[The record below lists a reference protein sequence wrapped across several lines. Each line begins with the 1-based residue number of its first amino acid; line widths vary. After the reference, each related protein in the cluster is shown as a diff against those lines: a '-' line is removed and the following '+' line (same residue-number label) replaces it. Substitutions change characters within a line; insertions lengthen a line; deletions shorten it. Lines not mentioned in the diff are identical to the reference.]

1 LSAVARFAGFVSFVN
16 GLTWGLR
23 PRLYSVARFAGC
35 KTRLECATI
44 FNDHG
49 AQDEGL
55 LVCVFEGTAC
65 GVDGPVDDDG
75 RRRGGTGSM
84 DEVILAQTALLRGQ
98 MNLKQKKKKKK
109 KN

>member
-1 LSAVARFAGFVSFVN
+1 
-16 GLTWGLR
+16 
-23 PRLYSVARFAGC
+23 
-35 KTRLECATI
+35 
-44 FNDHG
+44 
-49 AQDEGL
+49 
-55 LVCVFEGTAC
+55 
-65 GVDGPVDDDG
+65 VDDDG